1 MLSFTYFKSWTG
13 DLICNNIHT
22 FKATNAKFKAF
33 LVSTKIEESYKFF
46 KKQRKKKK
54 KKQGKSSLII
64 FKDFPQQIFKF

>member
-46 KKQRKKKK
+46 KKQ
-54 KKQGKSSLII
+54 GKSSLII